1 MRERFIP
8 LVFLG
13 SALGC
18 GDGTVAPPTD
28 GRPVIAIT
36 VDEKGYTPAEVK
48 AKSGE
53 PVRLVFTRMTDAGCG
68 QQLVFKEQ
76 KIHKDLPFQEAVAVD
91 ITMPTSGKI
100 TFACGMDMYQGAVVV
115 E

>member
-68 QQLVFKEQ
+68 QQLG
-76 KIHKDLPFQEAVAVD
+76 VD